1 MLEKNTLLVISRFS
15 SDADEG
21 AGALAGGRF
30 DTVCQ
35 LLKVFRLNCQCV
47 SPRRWL
53 ALTSRRHVAHAN
65 FQALQLRTGGFSAVV
80 DELTPNTY
88 ILVVSNTP
96 GVEPGGLE
104 LMIRQ
109 NRDTFARVQA
119 ASWGRL

>member
-1 MLEKNTLLVISRFS
+1 MAQADS
-15 SDADEG
+15 S
-21 AGALAGGRF
+21 
-30 DTVCQ
+30 
-35 LLKVFRLNCQCV
+35 
-47 SPRRWL
+47 P
-53 ALTSRRHVAHAN
+53 RHVAHAS
-65 FQALQLRTGGFSAVV
+65 FQAMQLRSGGLSAVV

-88 ILVVSNTP
+88 ILVLSTTP